1 MFECHKKDKAVNDG
15 RHSEALSVLI
25 VSVELVSNKKKMQTT
40 RSLLR
45 VLMNNK
51 IILWL

>member
-25 VSVELVSNKKKMQTT
+25 VSVELVSNKKKNA
-40 RSLLR
+40 
-45 VLMNNK
+45 NNTFFASGTNE
-51 IILWL
+51 